1 MTLSPTVRLN
11 NGIDMP
17 RFGLGVYKMP
27 PGPKTR
33 KAVATALKLGYR
45 LVDTARFYGNEADVG
60 AAVRESGLPR
70 RELFVTTKLRNPDQ
84 GYDAALRAF
93 DQSLAELG
101 LDEVDLYL
109 IHFPVT
115 SLRRESWRALEKI
128 AKSGRARAIGVS
140 NYQVNHLRE
149 LLDESKTVPAVNQV
163 ELSPFLYQREL
174 IDFCQKHGIVVEAY
188 APLTAGDKIDDP
200 RLGAIAQ
207 RVGRSNGQLL
217 LRWSLQH
224 DLVPI
229 PKATSEAHLRENL
242 QALDF
247 ELGQKDM
254 AALDALDEG
263 YRSSWDPSGVA

>member
-11 NGIDMP
+11 NGVSMP
-17 RFGLGVYKMP
+17 CFGLGVYKMP
-27 PGPKTR
+27 PGATTQ

-45 LVDTARFYGNEADVG
+45 LIDTARFYGNEADVG

-70 RELFVTTKLRNPDQ
+70 RDIFVTTKLRNPDQ
-84 GYDAALRAF
+84 GYDTALRAF
-93 DQSLAELG
+93 DHQLEDLG
-101 LDEVDLYL
+101 LDDVDLYL

-115 SLRRESWRALEKI
+115 DLRRESWRALEKI
-128 AKSGRARAIGVS
+128 AASGRARAIGVS
-140 NYQVNHLRE
+140 NYQLPHLKE
-149 LLDESKTVPAVNQV
+149 LLGESKTVPAVNQI

-174 IDFCQKHGIVVEAY
+174 IELCQKHGIVVEAY
-188 APLTAGDKIDDP
+188 APLTAGDKIADP
-200 RLGAIAQ
+200 RLGAIAK
-207 RVGRSNGQLL
+207 RVGRSNGQVL

-247 ELGQKDM
+247 ELTKKDM
-254 AALDALDEG
+254 AALDAMDEG
-263 YRSSWDPSGVA
+263 YRSSWDPSGVP